1 MIFENSIPEATVPNK
16 DLTCVVLAR
25 VDEFA
30 DKPALIDGL
39 SSRTL
44 TFAELRTQINH
55 FAAG

>member
-1 MIFENSIPEATVPNK
+1 MIFENSISEVTVPNK
-16 DLTCVVLAR
+16 DLTSVVLAR

-44 TFAELRTQINH
+44 TCLLYTSD
-55 FAAG
+55 AADD